1 MTGGKT
7 EEAWIQLNEAPID
20 VSLAEEI
27 TIRTDGAEAA
37 ELLRVDF
44 VTDQGRVDTL
54 SGTYTEISEC
64 ARNEKD
70 IFYVKTYAED
80 GAQYSYQ
87 NEIWQYE
94 ADKEE
99 NTLLYETTE
108 AVWLNEFC
116 ANNTHLYWVEY
127 VYEEGAADFEYRVTQ
142 YDLTT
147 GEAVCI
153 ADRNAADSEEICL
166 AVSDRYLTWY
176 DSARN
181 GESRIAVYDV
191 GKQEMQP
198 VEFSDAGKLMP
209 YGRLTVTEDSITFF
223 SQDEEKRLFIN
234 RYHLDT
240 QKAEVLFLGKASDF
254 AKPAACFSGGDYIG
268 WLTEYSYG
276 TYYFYNITDGKL
288 YSLKQ
293 SDGMRVFS
301 SVLSDY
307 LYLNESDSGCVLLYD
322 FDTKETYCQK
332 ITQGQGL
339 SLRSYGERLLYMRV
353 VGEES
358 VALLTVQ
365 PPEERR

>member
-1 MTGGKT
+1 MNRQKLLLSGTFCLSLFLTGGCGAVTGGKT
-7 EEAWIQLNEAPID
+7 EETWVQLNEAPID

-44 VTDQGRVDTL
+44 VTDQGSVDTL

-99 NTLLYETTE
+99 NTLLYET
-108 AVWLNEFC
+108 
-116 ANNTHLYWVEY
+116 
-127 VYEEGAADFEYRVTQ
+127 
-142 YDLTT
+142 
-147 GEAVCI
+147 
-153 ADRNAADSEEICL
+153 
-166 AVSDRYLTWY
+166 
-176 DSARN
+176 
-181 GESRIAVYDV
+181 
-191 GKQEMQP
+191 
-198 VEFSDAGKLMP
+198 
-209 YGRLTVTEDSITFF
+209 
-223 SQDEEKRLFIN
+223 
-234 RYHLDT
+234 
-240 QKAEVLFLGKASDF
+240 
-254 AKPAACFSGGDYIG
+254 
-268 WLTEYSYG
+268 
-276 TYYFYNITDGKL
+276 
-288 YSLKQ
+288 
-293 SDGMRVFS
+293 
-301 SVLSDY
+301 
-307 LYLNESDSGCVLLYD
+307 DSGCVLLYD